1 MSPGSLGSRL
11 PDPYRRECAARRTT
25 LRAAPPRPAEF
36 GPCFRS
42 GGPSDHPSRRR
53 AGRSRRQR
61 AGSPS
66 EGAATHAADVGL
78 EGRVGGDECQALDQ
92 RGRGD
97 QAVEGVCMVER
108 KSREGLDMVRFEGE
122 QVDVNRRKLGGEDC
136 RERCGERRVI
146 GIRAGFRFSICKT
159 RKPALTPRSP
169 SAKRLGL
176 ECTTRPRGRL
186 KKQS

>member
-1 MSPGSLGSRL
+1 MAGEAEVREISSTLHAPGPTPHAPRLQSTVAIGSRFL
-11 PDPYRRECAARRTT
+11 PESVHT
-25 LRAAPPRPAEF
+25 
-36 GPCFRS
+36 
-42 GGPSDHPSRRR
+42 
-53 AGRSRRQR
+53 
-61 AGSPS
+61 
-66 EGAATHAADVGL
+66 VGL

-122 QVDVNRRKLGGEDC
+122 QVDVNRRMLGGEDC

-146 GIRAGFRFSICKT
+146 GIRAGFRFSIWKT

-176 ECTTRPRGRL
+176 ECTTRPRGRP